1 MEQNRGGTP
10 SLFSAC
16 WVCAFKSAQN
26 KEAKNFLFAYLSD
39 FARHV
44 SVLRQT
50 ATTRLSFIS
59 SFFALYF
66 TLFKCECTLP
76 SCACV
81 SVHGGG
87 GCNKLQFFRVCSG
100 IQNQAC
106 TEEPL
111 TTRPPLPFL
120 LFLAPH
126 SLSPFLAQ
134 RESLEKKRGF
144 YSASLCA
151 PRHSQAFWN
160 PSMPCQGAPR
170 VQLAL
175 CEDFLS
181 AAAPLPLLLQ
191 WQRGRTVFSR
201 GFPVTTGCN
210 N

>member
-1 MEQNRGGTP
+1 MCVHTPILRVRLCARPFRRGVCMINCK
-10 SLFSAC
+10 FSEFAA
-16 WVCAFKSAQN
+16 AFKIKLALKSPLPPA
-26 KEAKNFLFAYLSD
+26 LPSPLPI
-39 FARHV
+39 
-44 SVLRQT
+44 
-50 ATTRLSFIS
+50 LSFIS
-59 SFFALYF
+59 
-66 TLFKCECTLP
+66 
-76 SCACV
+76 
-81 SVHGGG
+81 
-87 GCNKLQFFRVCSG
+87 R
-100 IQNQAC
+100 
-106 TEEPL
+106 
-111 TTRPPLPFL
+111 
-120 LFLAPH
+120 PH

-160 PSMPCQGAPR
+160 LSMPCQGAPR

-191 WQRGRTVFSR
+191 RQRGRTVFSR